1 MATADFKAP
10 SRELLSRIFNGN
22 HEMIK
27 KFESLYRNDD
37 SLQKALDLLQEEVDR
52 VEAGAGL
59 NTDGTY
65 IKPSGT
71 NYIDNS
77 TSLATADILL
87 DEQVGI
93 NASDILQMQEKILNK
108 NADYQALEESQLI
121 IVDATSG
128 EIEITLP
135 NPADCLINNIS
146 YKIGVTKK
154 DVSSNFVIIKPFAS
168 ELVVGETQQDLQLDG
183 EVLNFITDG
192 VDWYLGA

>member
-1 MATADFKAP
+1 MDFKAP

-37 SLQKALDLLQEEVDR
+37 GLQEALNLLQEEVDR
-52 VEAGAGL
+52 IEAGAGL

-65 IKPSGT
+65 IQPAGT
-71 NYIDNS
+71 NFIDTS
-77 TSLATADILL
+77 TSLANADILL
-87 DEQVGI
+87 DEAISSVD
-93 NASDILQMQEKILNK
+93 SREKILNK
-108 NADYQALEESQLI
+108 SADYQALEENQLI

-135 NPADCLINNIS
+135 NPTSCLINNVS
-146 YKIGVTKK
+146 YKIGITKK
-154 DVSSNFVIIKPFAS
+154 DTSSNFVIIKPFAS
-168 ELVVGETQQDLQLDG
+168 ELVVGESSQKLRYEG

-192 VDWYLGA
+192 ANWYLNN